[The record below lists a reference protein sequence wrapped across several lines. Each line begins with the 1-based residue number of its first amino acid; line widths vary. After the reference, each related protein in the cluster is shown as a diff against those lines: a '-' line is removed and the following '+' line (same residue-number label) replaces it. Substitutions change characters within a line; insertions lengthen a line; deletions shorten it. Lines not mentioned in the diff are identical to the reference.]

1 MFSQPSYI
9 IDQGCQT
16 RELLGTIL
24 HVGNRVEDRM
34 MFFDLEIFASSGN
47 GFCNVARR
55 VIDLQKKVI
64 RGKEG
69 NVIQFGHFFL
79 QNESTCV
86 QMSSFMLMLKSDFLQ
101 SRTQDFR
108 HIIFVEICFISS

>member
-16 RELLGTIL
+16 RELLGAIL
-24 HVGNRVEDRM
+24 HVGNRAEGRM

-47 GFCNVARR
+47 GLCNVARR
-55 VIDLQKKVI
+55 VVDLQKKVI

-69 NVIQFGHFFL
+69 FRFQCRFSGTLFGFL
-79 QNESTCV
+79 SIPLSC
-86 QMSSFMLMLKSDFLQ
+86 SF
-101 SRTQDFR
+101 
-108 HIIFVEICFISS
+108 CYFISDRSVSKYSCFVTSAS